1 MEALLAFVRES
12 SLPKTVRAD
21 VASEPVCSV
30 TVGAVDKRSDG
41 YGISAATLLHR
52 GYFMRLLHN
61 VVQDAGLRGSAPPFY
76 TSVCL
81 NVGFA
86 ARFHVD
92 SRNEGRSFIVSGGDY
107 TGGEL
112 FCEGPGDDVWHAE
125 EELNVQGRA
134 IRAGAAVTGTDY
146 DIRRSWFQFDGSIL
160 HAVRP
165 FAGERVNIVYFRAPR
180 QKITAALS
188 SKLRALGF
196 PLPVRPLC
204 ALRWPSPYHIYIC
217 STRRSGTIAHHT
229 LRVLFQDASIAPE
242 DVTLCVRDGVDV
254 GSYMQFGLNIIVDEV
269 AAQETP
275 TFGLPEQR
283 RLCLVGRSHGSWN
296 LFVDDDVISIHRLE
310 STEWM
315 SLHDL
320 ILLGFLT
327 AEQEDVRLWGCNS
340 SGDARNLRDNVS
352 HGLGLICGYF
362 WGVFHDAK
370 NPTPKLSDAVQGAGE
385 DIERSL
391 RFYHGGGIVRINFA
405 CAQAKTWCNDGGLQE
420 SFANDR
426 RIRESAHDYVVLG
439 LCREYPELLIY
450 DPSRPNRCSFRSACS
465 AATVAPRKTQ
475 QESKERPPK
484 EKQPHQRSLQC
495 GLCEKV
501 YRRAAD
507 LRHHMLVQ
515 HTESAPRH
523 ACPNCGRLFLKAKD
537 MKAHVRGM
545 RCGSK
550 RGRYRPWVP
559 EMTEVAGVSI

>member
-12 SLPKTVRAD
+12 SLPKTVRAN

-52 GYFMRLLHN
+52 GYFMRLLHD

-134 IRAGAAVTGTDY
+134 IRPGAAVTGTDY

-165 FAGERVNIVYFRAPR
+165 FAGERVSIVYFCVPR

-196 PLPVRPLC
+196 PLPERPLC

-217 STRRSGTIAHHT
+217 STRRSGTLGDHT
-229 LRVLFQDASIAPE
+229 LSTLFRDGSVATG
-242 DVTLCVRDGVDV
+242 DVTLCLRDARDVDA
-254 GSYMQFGLNIIVDEV
+254 YAHFGLNIIVDEV

-275 TFGLPEQR
+275 TYGLPEQR
-283 RLCLVGRSHGSWN
+283 RLCVVGRPLGSWN
-296 LFVDDDVISIHRLE
+296 LFVDDDALSIHTPE
-310 STEWM
+310 GM

-320 ILLGFLT
+320 VLLGFLM
-327 AEQEDVRLWGCNS
+327 AEQEGVRLWGLNTS
-340 SGDARNLRDNVS
+340 ADSRNVRDNISRRV
-352 HGLGLICGYF
+352 GLVCGYF
-362 WGVFHDAK
+362 FGVVHSAQS
-370 NPTPKLSDAVQGAGE
+370 PPLTLSDGVQGAAE
-385 DIERSL
+385 DVERSL
-391 RFYHGGGIVRINFA
+391 RFFCHSGVLRLNFA
-405 CAQAKTWCNDGGLQE
+405 AVVAKTWVNLGGLQE
-420 SFANDR
+420 ALGDAR
-426 RIRESAHDYVVLG
+426 ASAHEYVVRALA
-439 LCREYPELLIY
+439 REFSEHLAY
-450 DPSRPNRCSFRSACS
+450 DASRPNRCRFLASCGAPVKSDGYD
-465 AATVAPRKTQ
+465 AARVVEAGPA
-475 QESKERPPK
+475 QEQPPK
-484 EKQPHQRSLQC
+484 AAKPQQASNQC
-495 GLCEKV
+495 AHCGKL
-501 YRRAAD
+501 YRRRAD
-507 LRHHMLVQ
+507 LLHHVRLQ
-515 HTESAPRH
+515 HEGGAPRH
-523 ACPNCGRLFLKAKD
+523 ACPNCGRLFLKDKD
-537 MKAHVRGM
+537 MKAHVRGL

-550 RGRYRPWVP
+550 RGRYKPSVP
-559 EMTEVAGVSI
+559 ESAGTDVST